1 MHSIKFLGVGLPGDE
16 AVAEVISFLMG
27 ILLLR
32 LLLLLLIP
40 SVIRQL
46 DVLVV
51 VETYQL
57 IEYNHHRHLHQ
68 KLPILLYPRRDARA
82 SAASPTED
90 EVAEEISWSIISI

>member
-1 MHSIKFLGVGLPGDE
+1 
-16 AVAEVISFLMG
+16 MG
-27 ILLLR
+27 IIMR

-40 SVIRQL
+40 NVNHQL

-57 IEYNHHRHLHQ
+57 IEYNHHLHLHQ

-82 SAASPTED
+82 SAASPIEE